1 MTLVLKPL
9 GRGNW
14 ATLRMTLE
22 GSRAQ
27 ALLFQ
32 VGAIIVLAGLRYRI
46 CKVTA

>member
-1 MTLVLKPL
+1 MTLMLKPI

-14 ATLRMTLE
+14 APLTMTLE

-32 VGAIIVLAGLRYRI
+32 PGSIIVLAGLRYRI